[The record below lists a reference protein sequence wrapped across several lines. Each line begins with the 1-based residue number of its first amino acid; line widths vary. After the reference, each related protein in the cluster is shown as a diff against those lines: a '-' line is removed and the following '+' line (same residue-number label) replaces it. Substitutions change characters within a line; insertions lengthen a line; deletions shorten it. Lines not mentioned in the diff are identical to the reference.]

1 MFLECPGSWNSCKRP
16 ERATSRLAA
25 PQSIQKRRTN
35 LLETALSFSV
45 PLRRVYSA
53 TQKIQCFFEKAPWL
67 DKNKALFTQPR
78 PRVDLIVASSLMRVE
93 DSRQTFTKDGGIE
106 RLPPM
111 IMRANRRSGSM
122 NNRMHG
128 AGTILGKI
136 GDVPSAKVLQV
147 TKRGTTQLA

>member
-1 MFLECPGSWNSCKRP
+1 MKVSS
-16 ERATSRLAA
+16 
-25 PQSIQKRRTN
+25 N
-35 LLETALSFSV
+35 L
-45 PLRRVYSA
+45 
-53 TQKIQCFFEKAPWL
+53 
-67 DKNKALFTQPR
+67 R
-78 PRVDLIVASSLMRVE
+78 PRADLIVASSLTRVE
-93 DSRQTFTKDGGIE
+93 DSRQAFAKDGGTE

-136 GDVPSAKVLQV
+136 SGVPSAKVLQV